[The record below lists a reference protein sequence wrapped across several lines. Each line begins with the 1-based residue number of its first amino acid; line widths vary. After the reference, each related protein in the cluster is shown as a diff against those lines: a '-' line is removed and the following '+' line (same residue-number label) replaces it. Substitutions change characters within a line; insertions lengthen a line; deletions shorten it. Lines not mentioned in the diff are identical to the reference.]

1 MLGKTLALL
10 LVSAQEQFGNV
21 VIEAQAL
28 GAPVIVSDN
37 CGARDML
44 VRNGVNGFVVE
55 PDNPAGLAYFMGLL
69 DRDEALWRR
78 MALASEPFAA
88 LGDAAHFARA
98 VAALAGARSKPALAQ
113 GASQGAPGSPQGAV
127 IADRLRDGA

>member
-1 MLGKTLALL
+1 
-10 LVSAQEQFGNV
+10 
-21 VIEAQAL
+21 
-28 GAPVIVSDN
+28 VSDN

-78 MALASEPFAA
+78 MALASESFAA

-98 VAALAGARSKPALAQ
+98 VAALTGARSKPAPARGAPQGSPPAAQ
-113 GASQGAPGSPQGAV
+113 GAA